1 MNIYNDKVK
10 LNDNQDLYD
19 AYNKFVMSSER
30 KVFFK
35 MYWRMKLFEMVKNLH
50 GDIVECGV
58 FKGAG
63 LLLWLKMM
71 DLEQQHSIKKVIGF
85 DFFCPEF
92 VDSLKDDI
100 DREAMKQVFAR
111 DTKLTTSDV
120 SLQAITKKIENAG
133 FKPNRY
139 DLVQGDIS
147 KTSAEYIKDKPG
159 FRISLLYL
167 DLDLDEP
174 TYDTLNA
181 LWHRVVPGGLVVF
194 DEYAYHIWSESN
206 AVDKFIKE
214 KGLCLYNTHIESPT
228 AYIIK

>member
-85 DFFCPEF
+85 DFFGPEF